1 MLINKGGNLLKRI
14 ARMIISYL
22 ILVLLLSSCS
32 SKNGVYIASLNSSD
46 GSKEESPDITIQSPM
61 TLSNNDL
68 FPVNGEHQYLRLKMV
83 KGRYYE
89 DWIPGP
95 YMGTIWEG
103 YFILELSDES
113 GNVISQ
119 NDLSKVYKEPLIFNS
134 LFQIQFD
141 DYNGDDDIDFTIGQ
155 YASSNGRDYKLFT
168 IRKDGRIEEL
178 PVKDYFS
185 LFISNTTG
193 FYSTKLTKI
202 DNITFKIEYYDNSKG
217 KNIEDYF
224 KWDGNKFIR
233 I

>member
-1 MLINKGGNLLKRI
+1 MKRI
-14 ARMIISYL
+14 AGTIISVLVL
-22 ILVLLLSSCS
+22 ILVLSSWS
-32 SKNGVYIASLNSSD
+32 FKNGVDIASLN
-46 GSKEESPDITIQSPM
+46 GSGGGKDESPSITIQSPM

-68 FPVNGEHQYLRLKMV
+68 FPINGEHQYLRLKMV
-83 KGRYYE
+83 KGKYYE
-89 DWIPGP
+89 NWTPGA

-103 YFILELSDES
+103 YFIIELSDES

-119 NDLSKVYKEPLIFNS
+119 NDLSKIYKESLIFNS
-134 LFQIQFD
+134 SFQIQFD
-141 DYNGDDDIDFTIGQ
+141 DYNNDEDIDFTIGQ
-155 YASSNGRDYKLFT
+155 YTSSNGGDYKLFT
-168 IRKDGRIEEL
+168 IRKDGKIEEL

-217 KNIEDYF
+217 KNFEDFF